1 MTKDLALVEIGA
13 PLAASG
19 LPPSRAY
26 LKKQIEIGCFGRLNF
41 VAVFMVL
48 LPSQVTVKK
57 CQISS
62 TAGMCLATDRLQ
74 VTVRPR

>member
-19 LPPSRAY
+19 LPPSRD
-26 LKKQIEIGCFGRLNF
+26 LKKQIRCFGQSNF

-48 LPSQVTVKK
+48 FPSQVTVKK